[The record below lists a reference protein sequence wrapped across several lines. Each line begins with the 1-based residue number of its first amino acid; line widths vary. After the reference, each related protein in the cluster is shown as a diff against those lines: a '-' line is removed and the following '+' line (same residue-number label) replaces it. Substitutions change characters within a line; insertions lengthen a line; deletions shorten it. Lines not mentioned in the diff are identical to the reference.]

1 MRYVDGD
8 GALAR
13 AALAEAAGFGGS
25 SLWAL
30 GYEDEAF
37 WNGLTGASPRG
48 A

>member
-1 MRYVDGD
+1 VRYVDGD

-13 AALAEAAGFGGS
+13 AALADAAGFGGS

-37 WNGLTGASPRG
+37 WNGLAEADTRG